1 MKQASDFFVEAI
13 ATLKDSELLS
23 LCVGVMCALIY

>member
-13 ATLKDSELLS
+13 ATLKDSEGLS
-23 LCVGVMCALIY
+23 VFVGVLCVLMY